1 MQVQPQVPSVAWSDR
16 YADVPNFKNFRKVQP
31 QREDVA
37 YVPYADRN
45 YAENSIDSTA
55 FLKYVLM
62 QQSVSV
68 DVICMITSRNGT

>member
-16 YADVPNFKNFRKVQP
+16 YADVPNFKNFRKVHP

-55 FLKYVLM
+55 FLK
-62 QQSVSV
+62 
-68 DVICMITSRNGT
+68 

>member
-1 MQVQPQVPSVAWSDR
+1 VQVQPQVSSVARSDR

-31 QREDVA
+31 QQEDGP

-55 FLKYVLM
+55 FLK
-62 QQSVSV
+62 
-68 DVICMITSRNGT
+68 